1 MFWGTL
7 HRMILIDLFKVFFL
21 ALIALTGL
29 ILMAGVISEAMKN
42 GLGPM
47 QILTMIPLMFPS
59 MLPYTVPTTTLFA
72 TCLVYG
78 RLSADN
84 EIIAL
89 KAAGVHVIHVLW
101 PALFLGIVAS
111 ALTLI
116 LYLDAIP
123 YTSFI
128 LKVSLADD
136 IEEALYATLRRD
148 GCIRHAKINYEI
160 DVKAIQGRTLQDVIF
175 KRRAADHQGYDTIA
189 RAKEAELHVDVVRQ
203 QILIDMRQCQVIQ
216 HNTVGTLD
224 DMVWPVEL
232 PSFVTATSTKFRPSD
247 MMWLELFEYEEGFQ
261 QEKEKLSRDIDVHQL
276 QIDRNRGAPHYRKHV
291 RDQINER
298 QVRDNQILAIQCER
312 HMRPAFAL
320 GCVCFALVGCPIGI
334 WFSKSDFLS
343 AFITCFVPIVT
354 IYYPLMLCM
363 INLAHSGKVSPW
375 LSIYNANILVLIA
388 GLILFRRLT
397 RG

>member
-1 MFWGTL
+1 VFWGTL
-7 HRMILIDLFKVFFL
+7 HRMILMELLKVFSL

-29 ILMAGVISEAMKN
+29 ILMAGVVSEAMKN

-47 QILTMIPLMFPS
+47 QILTMIPLLFPS

-89 KAAGVHVIHVLW
+89 KAAGVHIIHVMW

-111 ALTLI
+111 AVTLI
-116 LYLDAIP
+116 LYMDAIP

-128 LKVSLADD
+128 LKASLADD
-136 IEEALYATLRRD
+136 IEESLYATLRRD
-148 GCIRHAKINYEI
+148 GCIRHAKVNYEI
-160 DVKAIQGRTLQDVIF
+160 DVKTIQGRKLQDVIF
-175 KRRAADHQGYDTIA
+175 KRRASDGQGFDTIA
-189 RAKEAELHVDVVRQ
+189 RAQEAELHVDLAQQ

-232 PSFVTATSTKFRPSD
+232 PGILLTSSTKLRASD
-247 MMWLELFEYEEGFQ
+247 MTWLELFEYEEGLQ
-261 QEKEKLSRDIDVHQL
+261 QEKEKLSRDIDSHQL
-276 QIDRNRGAPHYRKHV
+276 QIDRNRAAPHFRKHV
-291 RDQINER
+291 RDQANER
-298 QVRDNQILAIQCER
+298 QVRDNQILGIQCER

-334 WFSKSDFLS
+334 WFSKNDFLS

-363 INLAHSGKVSPW
+363 INLAHAGKVSPW
-375 LSIYNANILVLIA
+375 LCIYNANILVVVA
-388 GLILFRRLT
+388 GLILFHRLT
-397 RG
+397 RS